1 MEMRDDKRLLIKVCK
16 MYYEEDM
23 TQSQIAKAT
32 GIYRTTV
39 GRMLKKAREAGIVKI
54 TIDDHVGT
62 HYDLERE
69 LERVC
74 SGLKKCT
81 YVMQNRN
88 KQLKTRRN
96 SSAKPEPKS

>member
-69 LERVC
+69 LEQEVRDRG
-74 SGLKKCT
+74 SISKFYLEKHKTKKL
-81 YVMQNRN
+81 R
-88 KQLKTRRN
+88 K
-96 SSAKPEPKS
+96 